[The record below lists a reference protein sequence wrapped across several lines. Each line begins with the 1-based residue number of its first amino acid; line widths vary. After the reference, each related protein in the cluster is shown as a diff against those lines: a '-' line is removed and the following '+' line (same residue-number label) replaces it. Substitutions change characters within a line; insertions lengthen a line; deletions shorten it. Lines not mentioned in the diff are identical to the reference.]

1 MLEGQACSAVVSLYA
16 LSFLMNMFPN
26 SSEGIGYDFLL
37 QNSEEQ
43 GKKDAVYLG
52 FGTPVRR
59 SSGWRVVF
67 SVYLDSINVDCWKL
81 FFLQHWQIL
90 MHQPPSRQS
99 SSSISII
106 WLIHPLEILHFSE
119 TPCQTQRRKKRWV
132 YQTQFSGKG
141 LKWLQ
146 FMCCTLYLH
155 SSMHWA
161 A

>member
-59 SSGWRVVF
+59 SSG
-67 SVYLDSINVDCWKL
+67 
-81 FFLQHWQIL
+81 
-90 MHQPPSRQS
+90 
-99 SSSISII
+99 
-106 WLIHPLEILHFSE
+106 
-119 TPCQTQRRKKRWV
+119 
-132 YQTQFSGKG
+132 
-141 LKWLQ
+141 
-146 FMCCTLYLH
+146 
-155 SSMHWA
+155 
-161 A
+161 